1 MNPLANK
8 AMLVRL
14 SVHSWY
20 GRKIDRKAAA
30 AAAASLQIDG
40 GTDEYYKYLV
50 PKTAFKWINECVTRM
65 RAYHHWATFPWF
77 DDGLRVLPGKSFFD
91 YRTRI
96 TEFKQEFEGAVD
108 LFINDYESY
117 KQFAQANRQAIFDPK
132 DYPTPDELRN
142 MFRIET
148 NFMPVPDGDFRLDLD
163 PATLAELKQAAL
175 ADQQRV
181 VEENTKE
188 LLVQLQTRILQM
200 QKMCET
206 QPTRIF
212 DATVARLVDCCEM
225 ARALNITNDG
235 RLAAIVGACL
245 TQMGNIDPDILRV
258 DPQARARVSATCK
271 DILELFL

>member
-50 PKTAFKWINECVTRM
+50 PKTAFKNINECVTRM

-91 YRTRI
+91 YRNRI
-96 TEFKQEFEGAVD
+96 SEFKTEFESAVD
-108 LFINDYESY
+108 LFINDYEGY

-132 DYPTPDELRN
+132 DYPTPDELKD
-142 MFRIET
+142 MFRIEM

-163 PATLAELKQAAL
+163 PGTLEELKRAAL

-188 LLVQLQTRILQM
+188 LLTQLQLRILQM

-212 DATVARLVDCCEM
+212 DATVTRLVDCCEM
-225 ARALNITNDG
+225 TMALNIMNDG
-235 RLAAIVGACL
+235 RLAAVVGACN
-245 TQMGNIDPDILRV
+245 TQLCNTDPDTLRA
-258 DPQARARVSATCK
+258 DPLARARISTTCK